1 MHTHAR
7 TAIIQP
13 RHAALGFLFGKP
25 RDDPLGR
32 PSRPTAGMA
41 LRDDPSR
48 LARGGEIPEES
59 VRAPQARTAAALA
72 CWRRALGTGGQPA
85 HARSREAY
93 GRSGMQ
99 RGWPWGGEA

>member
-1 MHTHAR
+1 MPACRIPGADARAR

-13 RHAALGFLFGKP
+13 RHADLGFHFGTP

-32 PSRPTAGMA
+32 PSRPPAVMT

-48 LARGGEIPEES
+48 LARGGEIDTGSERPRAAGEEDS
-59 VRAPQARTAAALA
+59 SGTCLLA
-72 CWRRALGTGGQPA
+72 QGAVGTGGQPA

-93 GRSGMQ
+93 G
-99 RGWPWGGEA
+99 